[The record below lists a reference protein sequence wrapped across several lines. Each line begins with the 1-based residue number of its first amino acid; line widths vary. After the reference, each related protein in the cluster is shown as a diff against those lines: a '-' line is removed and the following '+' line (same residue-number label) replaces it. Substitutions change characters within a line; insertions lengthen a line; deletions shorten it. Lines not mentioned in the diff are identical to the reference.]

1 MVRRVALAILALALV
16 LRVAADY
23 VPYTFLHADGTFY
36 ANVNRSLTQNV
47 TFRQDDL
54 TARSWYFDDLG
65 WNRSLGQDWSN
76 VALGVD
82 GGLYPK
88 HPVLMPLVAEPLFL
102 ALGSDGLL
110 VFNVLALLLAAWLAL
125 ALLDPTQQRPFVALA
140 VAATCLSPVVVHYA
154 YGYSNDVFSAVPLLA
169 GMLALARGRPGLA
182 GMALA
187 GVIWARPAQA
197 LWVLA
202 VAAPYVA
209 RCVRGAAWRDLGR
222 LALGLGAVLA
232 VPAGLQ
238 WAWFGSPFV
247 TGYDRIVVREAGVM
261 ALDSARA
268 AFDWPGWADVT
279 RVLVYDEQSFVRGFP
294 FLALVPLGWLAQ
306 AWRGK
311 AGEAASSA
319 LVLGGTTLVYAAYA
333 YPSSRFLIPLVAF
346 QAAPLAELLE
356 VLAEGGRRGWDL
368 VARGWNGRARS
379 GLAVGLV
386 VLAALALG
394 AGLRLAVP
402 RADASLAEG
411 VRVSTLDG
419 RACDFW
425 NLKWRR
431 WECSHVDRGAPDMV
445 GAPLAGECELSG
457 GRWVRVPTAGPF
469 GGKALEAA
477 SPVGASALEWEVASD
492 PSARPRAAV
501 QLRVTGLATTAR
513 VTVAPDAGASTLRAP
528 LAAGRGPVRFEVP
541 ALAPEA
547 RSEAVC
553 LRWRFL

>member
-47 TFRQDDL
+47 TFRQDGL

-88 HPVLMPLVAEPLFL
+88 HPVLMPLVAEPFFL
-102 ALGSDGLL
+102 ALGYDGLL
-110 VFNVLALLLAAWLAL
+110 VFNVLAVLLAAWLAL
-125 ALLDPTQQRPFVALA
+125 LLLDPKQQRPFVALA

-154 YGYSNDVFSAVPLLA
+154 YGYSNDLFSALPLLA

-182 GMALA
+182 GAALA

-197 LWVLA
+197 LWVLV
-202 VAAPYVA
+202 VAAPYVVHRA
-209 RCVRGAAWRDLGR
+209 RRTAWRDLGR
-222 LALGLGAVLA
+222 LALGFGGVLA
-232 VPAGLQ
+232 IPAGLQ

-247 TGYDRIVVREAGVM
+247 SGYDRIVVREAGVT
-261 ALDSARA
+261 ALDTARA

-279 RVLVYDEQSFVRGFP
+279 RVLVSDEQSFLRGFP

-306 AWRGK
+306 AWRGRV
-311 AGEAASSA
+311 GEAASSA
-319 LVLGGTTLVYAAYA
+319 LVLGGTTLVYASYA
-333 YPSSRFLIPLVAF
+333 YPSSRFLIPLLAF
-346 QAAPLAELLE
+346 QAAPLAALLE
-356 VLAEGGRRGWDL
+356 VLAEGARRVWDFAIRRWSRRVRVGLAAAL
-368 VARGWNGRARS
+368 V
-379 GLAVGLV
+379 GLAV
-386 VLAALALG
+386 LALG
-394 AGLRLAVP
+394 GGLRLAAP

-419 RACDFW
+419 RTCDFW

-431 WECSHVDRGAPDMV
+431 WECSHLDRGAPDMV
-445 GAPLAGECELSG
+445 GAPLAGECELAG

-469 GGKALEAA
+469 AGKVLEATP
-477 SPVGASALEWEVASD
+477 PVGATALEWEVAAD
-492 PSARPRAAV
+492 PSDRPRAAV
-501 QLRVTGLATTAR
+501 EFGVTGLATAARAR
-513 VTVAPDAGASTLRAP
+513 VAPGAGPSTRRAL
-528 LAAGRGPVRFEVP
+528 LATGRAPVRFEVP
-541 ALAPEA
+541 ALAPDA
-547 RSEAVC
+547 RSEAIC
-553 LRWRFL
+553 LRWAWR